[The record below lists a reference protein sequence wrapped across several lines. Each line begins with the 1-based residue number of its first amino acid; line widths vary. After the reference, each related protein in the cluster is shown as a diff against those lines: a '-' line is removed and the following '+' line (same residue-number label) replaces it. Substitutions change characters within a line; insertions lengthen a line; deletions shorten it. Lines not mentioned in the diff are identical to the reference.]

1 MLLEPSQRQGLQGS
15 AKSPPESGRAVVGLW
30 GVVAVARGADDD
42 PLSAR
47 DGMPFNLGWWGFTF
61 PLGVYAMATL
71 ALARQTHLE
80 FLAGIG
86 GALTI
91 LPGAVLD
98 HRRRRTLHRAWLGR
112 LFVSPCLMR
121 GAIPS
126 DLEADFV

>member
-1 MLLEPSQRQGLQGS
+1 
-15 AKSPPESGRAVVGLW
+15 
-30 GVVAVARGADDD
+30 
-42 PLSAR
+42 
-47 DGMPFNLGWWGFTF
+47 MPFNLGWWGFTF

-98 HRRRRTLHRAWLGR
+98 HRRRRTLHGAWLGR